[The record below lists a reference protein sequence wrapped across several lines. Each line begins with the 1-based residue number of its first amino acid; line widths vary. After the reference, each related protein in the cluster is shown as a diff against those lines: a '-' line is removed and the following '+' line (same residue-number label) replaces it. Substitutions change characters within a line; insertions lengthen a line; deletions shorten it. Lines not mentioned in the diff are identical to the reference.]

1 MNRANLSARHR
12 ILLLSVWCEDD
23 RDISGTTRAGGPV
36 VRFSLEDPRTGRRR
50 GFQDQDA
57 LVMGLERML
66 LNEDECAEASIQCE
80 DCPQQPWQGWPG
92 QSCNT

>member
-1 MNRANLSARHR
+1 MNQANPSARHR

-23 RDISGTTRAGGPV
+23 GDRAGTTRAGGPV

-57 LVMGLERML
+57 LVVGLERML
-66 LNEDECAEASIQCE
+66 LNEDECAEVSIQ
-80 DCPQQPWQGWPG
+80 
-92 QSCNT
+92 